1 MMEIVLYVSLVL
13 TGFFL
18 GVLSVWMHQ
27 EPAQNTSRKSPRK
40 NVGDELLD
48 DYSHLKKQALKNKAK
63 ESMMH
68 RNKSSRIYD
77 AEIVE
82 EDYKIDKIV

>member
-1 MMEIVLYVSLVL
+1 
-13 TGFFL
+13 
-18 GVLSVWMHQ
+18 MHQ
-27 EPAQNTSRKSPRK
+27 EPAQSTGRKNPRK
-40 NVGDELLD
+40 NVDDELIN
-48 DYSHLKKQALKNKAK
+48 DYSYLKKQALKNKAK

-68 RNKSSRIYD
+68 RNKSNKIYD

>member
-1 MMEIVLYVSLVL
+1 
-13 TGFFL
+13 
-18 GVLSVWMHQ
+18 MHQ